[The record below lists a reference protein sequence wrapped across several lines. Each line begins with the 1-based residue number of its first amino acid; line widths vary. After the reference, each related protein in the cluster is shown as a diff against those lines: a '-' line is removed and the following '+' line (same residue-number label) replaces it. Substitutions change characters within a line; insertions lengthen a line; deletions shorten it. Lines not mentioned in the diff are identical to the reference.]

1 MMSIQDQIESGML
14 VCPKTQTRLGVDGSL
29 LVSSAGTSYRITDSG
44 VPILLTDAVK
54 AEQYIRGSSGM
65 MSEYKGTRGTA
76 RLVRWMKAVT
86 NKDYRTR
93 ASRNAFD
100 KAINLSPEGSLCLS
114 IGGGPTRANPRLTNL
129 NIGPFPNVDVVADA
143 HLLPYASATVGA
155 VYCEAVLE
163 HLTDPALAVQEMF
176 RVLKP
181 GGKVIAITPFMQRFH
196 GYPYHFQ
203 NFTLLGHALIFERA
217 GFRVLE
223 SGTCVGPTYAI
234 VGLIGGFLT
243 QCLPK
248 LIGLPLGIL
257 WKALGVF
264 LSPLDLF
271 LGRTKTAHIMA
282 STTYV
287 LAEKP

>member
-1 MMSIQDQIESGML
+1 MISIQDQIESGIL
-14 VCPKTQTRLGVDGSL
+14 VCPKTQSRLRVDGGA
-29 LVSSAGTSYRITDSG
+29 LVSSAGTRYQITDRG
-44 VPILLTDAVK
+44 VPILLTDMVK
-54 AEQYIRGSSGM
+54 AEQYVQGSSGM
-65 MSEYKGTRGTA
+65 LSEYNGTRGSA

-86 NKDYRTR
+86 NKDYRTK
-93 ASRNAFD
+93 ASRDAFD
-100 KAINLSPEGSLCLS
+100 KAINRSPEGSLCLS
-114 IGGGPTRANPRLTNL
+114 IGGGPTRPSARLTNL
-129 NIGPFPNVDVVADA
+129 NIGPFSNVDVVGDA
-143 HLLPYASATVGA
+143 HLLPYASGTVDA
-155 VYCEAVLE
+155 VYGEAVLE
-163 HLTDPALAVQEMF
+163 HLSDPALAVQEMF

-234 VGLIGGFLT
+234 VGLMGGFLT

-248 LIGLPLGIL
+248 MIGVPLGVL
-257 WKALGVF
+257 WKAIGVF
-264 LSPLDLF
+264 LLPLDLL
-271 LGRTKTAHIMA
+271 LGRTKAAHIMA